1 MSRRNYD
8 FSGWATRN
16 DLKCGDGRVIR
27 KDAFKDNDGQTVPLV
42 WNHQHNDP
50 LNVLGHALL
59 ENREE
64 GVYAYCSFN
73 DTDNAKEVKKIVQH
87 GDVAALSIYANKLK
101 QNGADV
107 IHGAIREV
115 SLVLAGANPGAF
127 IDAVLEHNDEDGDA
141 MIYSYC
147 SGDSLNLE
155 HSEDLDPDANE
166 GEEMADVN
174 EMSLDEIRDE
184 YENMTDEQKEAVHFL
199 IGQALE
205 DAGVDFDEED
215 DEEDDEDY
223 DEEDYEGEEDMK
235 HNVFDND
242 ARQESNFLSHSD
254 MENIFRNAKRLGS
267 LREAIDEFT
276 DNAGVEL
283 MHSTFSTDDTS
294 ADNYATNASFGLKNI
309 DYLFPEYKSLNV
321 PPAFISRNMEWVS
334 RVMGSVHHTPF
345 SRIKSMFADITA
357 DEARAKGYIKGNL
370 KKEEVFT
377 LLKRA
382 TDPQTVYK
390 KQKMDR
396 DDVTDITDF
405 DVVAWIRKEMR
416 MMLDEEI
423 ARAILIG
430 DGRLS
435 DDPDKISTDHV
446 RPVAFDADLYTIKVR
461 SVSNPKEQIKDI
473 LRARKLYKGSG
484 NPVFYTTEDVLTE
497 MLLLEDDIGHPL
509 YKTEAELATKLRVS
523 SIVTVPVMEGLKDA
537 NNNDVYG
544 IIVNLQ
550 DYNVGADKGGA
561 INNFE
566 DFDIDYNQMKYL
578 IETRISGALIKPYSA
593 MVITS
598 GKGAQGATG
607 ATGATGSTN

>member
-1 MSRRNYD
+1 MEKIKMGKKQYD

-27 KDAFKDNDGQTVPLV
+27 KDAFKDNDGQIVPLV

-59 ENREE
+59 ENRDE

-73 DTDNAKEVKKIVQH
+73 DTDNAREVKKIVQH

-101 QNGADV
+101 QHGADV

-127 IDAVLEHNDEDGDA
+127 IDAVLEHSDEEGDA

-147 SGDSLNLE
+147 SGENLSLV
-155 HSEDLDPDANE
+155 HSEE
-166 GEEMADVN
+166 GEPDNEPEEGEDMGDN
-174 EMSLDEIRDE
+174 EEMSLEEIRDE
-184 YENMTDEQKEAVHFL
+184 YENMTDEQKEAVHYL

-205 DAGVDFDEED
+205 DAGVDFDDEDEEDDDDEDYD
-215 DEEDDEDY
+215 DEEDDDVEHSDI
-223 DEEDYEGEEDMK
+223 YEGDYAMK
-235 HNVFDND
+235 HNVFDYD
-242 ARQESNFLSHSD
+242 APQESNFLSHSD
-254 MENIFRNAKRLGS
+254 MQEIFRNAKRIGS
-267 LREAIDEFT
+267 FREAINEFT

-283 MHSTFSTDDTS
+283 MHSTMSGDTEDQH
-294 ADNYATNASFGLKNI
+294 APGYDPTYGLKSL
-309 DYLFPEYKSLNV
+309 DYLFPDYKSLNV
-321 PPAFISRNMEWVS
+321 PPSFISRNMEWVS
-334 RVMGSVHHTPF
+334 TVMGAVHHTPF

-357 DEARAKGYIKGNL
+357 DEARAKGYIKGNM

-377 LLKRA
+377 LLKRT

-405 DVVAWIRKEMR
+405 DVVAWIRREMR

-435 DDPDKISTDHV
+435 DDQDKIDETHV
-446 RPVAFDADLYTIKVR
+446 RPIAKDADLYTIKV
-461 SVSNPKEQIKDI
+461 
-473 LRARKLYKGSG
+473 
-484 NPVFYTTEDVLTE
+484 
-497 MLLLEDDIGHPL
+497 
-509 YKTEAELATKLRVS
+509 
-523 SIVTVPVMEGLKDA
+523 
-537 NNNDVYG
+537 
-544 IIVNLQ
+544 
-550 DYNVGADKGGA
+550 
-561 INNFE
+561 
-566 DFDIDYNQMKYL
+566 
-578 IETRISGALIKPYSA
+578 
-593 MVITS
+593 
-598 GKGAQGATG
+598 
-607 ATGATGSTN
+607 